1 MILTIMK
8 MVMMM
13 MSVREMSEQ
22 DVIVWVC
29 ELMLLTAADLMI
41 HFFSM
46 QRIHNEDEEDQLH
59 QSTKYSTITT

>member
-1 MILTIMK
+1 MK
-8 MVMMM
+8 MVMM

-22 DVIVWVC
+22 YYVVVWVC